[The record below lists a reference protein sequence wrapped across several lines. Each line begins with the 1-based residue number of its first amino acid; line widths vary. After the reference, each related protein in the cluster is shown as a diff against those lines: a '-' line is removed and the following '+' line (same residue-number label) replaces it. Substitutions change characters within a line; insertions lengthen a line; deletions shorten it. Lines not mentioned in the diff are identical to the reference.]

1 MREGQ
6 YVTLWLPVAWGTGMR
21 GTGPELW
28 VVKGALGIGGV
39 DRRRPASRAA
49 LDDRED
55 GGKHD
60 QGRQGRRGEAADDS
74 PPQRRGLLAPF
85 APAKG
90 HGEHTGCHGTARHQ
104 DRPEA
109 ALSP

>member
-1 MREGQ
+1 MREHQ
-6 YVTLWLPVAWGTGMR
+6 FVTLWLLIAWGTGMR
-21 GTGPELW
+21 GTGPEPW
-28 VVKGALGIGGV
+28 VVTGALGIRGV

-49 LDDRED
+49 LDDCED

-90 HGEHTGCHGTARHQ
+90 HGDDTCRHG
-104 DRPEA
+104 
-109 ALSP
+109 